1 MNVGPNVGTRTL
13 EECEHVVNLSLLQTG
28 GAFKEIRDRK
38 LYRPV
43 YGKLNFEQ
51 YCAHKWAT
59 PDAK

>member
-38 LYRPV
+38 LRNKPQSSRFGDGSETSRQV
-43 YGKLNFEQ
+43 CK
-51 YCAHKWAT
+51 
-59 PDAK
+59 